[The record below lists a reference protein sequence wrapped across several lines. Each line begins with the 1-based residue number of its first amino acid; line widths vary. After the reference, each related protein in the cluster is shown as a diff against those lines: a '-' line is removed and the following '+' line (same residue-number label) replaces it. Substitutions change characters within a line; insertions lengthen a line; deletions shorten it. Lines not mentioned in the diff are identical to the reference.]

1 MGGQKQRSERRKDVM
16 VLALKTEEGALNQG
30 KQMASEAGK
39 GKEMDSP
46 LKPPEKRQPCQHLDF
61 SPVRLLTHRAMSGKF
76 VLF

>member
-1 MGGQKQRSERRKDVM
+1 M

-46 LKPPEKRQPCQHLDF
+46 QSARRNAGLQTHLDF
-61 SPVRLLTHRAMSGKF
+61 
-76 VLF
+76 

>member
-1 MGGQKQRSERRKDVM
+1 MGRQKQRSERRKDVM

-46 LKPPEKRQPCQHLDF
+46 LERQKECRPADPF
-61 SPVRLLTHRAMSGKF
+61 RLLTF
-76 VLF
+76 